1 MVIIMKVCVF
11 GAASNLIDEKYIKAT
26 EMLCTKIAKNGHEL
40 VFGAGASGLMGAAAR
55 AFKAQGAKVTGIIP
69 GYFKTETVEEIFED
83 CDELIFTEDMRERKK
98 MMEDAADAFVVVPG
112 GIGTL
117 EELFEIITLKQLA
130 RHKKPIAFYN
140 FNNFYDGLIDFL
152 DKCEKEKFIREGCR
166 NLYIATDNDEE
177 LINYIEDDTPFELG
191 INALK

>member
-1 MVIIMKVCVF
+1 MKVLFHLEV
-11 GAASNLIDEKYIKAT
+11 IYIEMTEKLSYKLAQR
-26 EMLCTKIAKNGHEL
+26 GHEL
-40 VFGAGASGLMGAAAR
+40 VFGAGANGLMGAAAR

-98 MMEDAADAFVVVPG
+98 KMEDAADAFVVVPG

-140 FNNFYDGLIDFL
+140 FNNFYDGLIKFL
-152 DKCEKEKFIREGCR
+152 DKCEQEKFIREGCR

-177 LINYIEDDTPFELG
+177 IINYIEDDTPFELG
-191 INALK
+191 LKDLK

>member
-1 MVIIMKVCVF
+1 MKICVF

-26 EMLCTKIAKNGHEL
+26 EKLCAKLAENGHEL

-55 AFKAQGAKVTGIIP
+55 AFKSKGARITGVIP
-69 GYFKTETVEEIFED
+69 HFFKTETVEAIFEE
-83 CDELIFTEDMRERKK
+83 CDELVFTEDMRERKK
-98 MMEDAADAFVVVPG
+98 IMEDTADAFVVVPG

-140 FNNFYDGLIDFL
+140 VYNFYDGLIGFL
-152 DKCEKEKFIREGCR
+152 NHCESEKFIREGCH
-166 NLYIATDNDEE
+166 NLYLATDDDEK
-177 LINYIEDDTPFELG
+177 LINYVEDDTPFELG
-191 INALK
+191 LKDLK